1 MIQKWTRNPHK
12 IIFVWKKHR
21 VHEKQTNFIFFH
33 EHNGNKLSALQEIVK
48 QYIEKQNKV
57 IGEKKVEKSN

>member
-1 MIQKWTRNPHK
+1 M
-12 IIFVWKKHR
+12 WKKHR